1 MAVNIKLAGYTPDPG
16 GVFSVPVAFEYS
28 DSDYVRHIVKPEN
41 ASMTVWNSEGLNGP
55 IATGDRAHLFCSP
68 DRVFRTS
75 PQGAEIL
82 CVDDY
87 KLAILATIQNAIENN
102 LPLTEWNT
110 KLGNAYTFQYV
121 TPHDNGIEVGL
132 TTNNYDAIP
141 QRFTQSNIDPSSS
154 GLLSYTHYGPGGTAV
169 TDIYFSINE
178 SDPGSGWVQDG
189 IVRDNMYAGVRKEY
203 GSGDIIKYS
212 INNLKSSFSYED
224 VNTKQIEV
232 YRGIR
237 FEESPITP
245 GELWATDIF
254 VAVDW
259 SDTQTYRVFDGWDE
273 QGLPLTRVT
282 TGPKAVFVIPWLDDT
297 QFNKALTVEVDP
309 LYEGERWIDVYP
321 AAPGREF
328 SFIPLSGGGGGGG
341 NNGRGGRPVSSSIPM
356 RITSSGD
363 IDYRHFLDLYD
374 ETNYPERN
382 MFLTNFVGRIPY
394 RLIEFDSSESGG
406 TGIIRVQTD
415 LQFTHFVGA
424 SFSDANVPRVYEV
437 ISHRSMGGS
446 PNVLLCTFRVC
457 HLKDYFQHFGV
468 TAENEFLVQRST
480 YSGLYNPWIKD
491 SRMFSEEVVE
501 EGWNYGSG
509 GFNFG
514 LNSVLVVLTT
524 GEAIV
529 LPLAAGASPGYSH
542 NVIPPATSDDPKIYY
557 YGTTTFGGMLN
568 CVEDVDSDPMSALYN
583 AAFINAVLS
592 KIRGCYLVSSQMF
605 SGHGSAG
612 HVEMFVDMSYYTD
625 ATDPENTLVKQ
636 QGIFDLTGTVISNPE
651 WPISYTAGFLGSG
664 RFNDWTDIDA
674 NYQMLIPWY
683 GAAEISGVELKRILD
698 AGAGSIGIQYR
709 VSALDGTIT
718 VAIGGSAGKMIRSWK
733 RLPTVAIPQSSRTLS
748 YRQTNEQIRREADV
762 RDDQTLL
769 SAAASVGIGVAA
781 GGIALLT
788 GNPIAAAAAVGSGIA
803 TAVGTVVSNDLR
815 DRAASIGSDIAKSNI
830 TFNSTS
836 CDGYEMFAIQALIV
850 IKVKK
855 KEVLNV
861 YSAIGYPCRA
871 LWRSVGAVNGKKYW
885 VTILGTIRGTSSYAQ
900 AVRGEIERDGIIYNY
915 S

>member
-1 MAVNIKLAGYTPDPG
+1 MPTNIKLAGGYTPDPG
-16 GVFSVPVAFEYS
+16 GVFSVPVALEYS
-28 DSDYVRHIVKPEN
+28 DSDYVRHVGEPED

-68 DRVFRTS
+68 DRVFQTS
-75 PQGAEIL
+75 PQGAKML
-82 CVDDY
+82 CEDDY
-87 KLAILATIQNAIENN
+87 KLAILATIQNAIEND

-110 KLGNAYTFQYV
+110 KLGNAYTYRYV

-132 TTNNYDAIP
+132 TTNNYDAIAE
-141 QRFTQSNIDPSSS
+141 RFTQSNIDPSVS
-154 GLLSYTHYGPGGTAV
+154 GRLSYVHYGPGGTAV
-169 TDIYFSINE
+169 TDVYFSITEN
-178 SDPGSGWVQDG
+178 DPGSGWIQDG

-237 FEESPITP
+237 FEESPLTP

-259 SDTQTYRVFDGWDE
+259 TDTQTYNVFDGWDE
-273 QGLPLTRVT
+273 HGLPLARAT
-282 TGPKAVFVIPWLDDT
+282 TGPKAVFVIPWLSDAD
-297 QFNKALTVEVDP
+297 FDKALTVEEDP
-309 LYEGERWIDVYP
+309 LYEGDRWIDVYP

-341 NNGRGGRPVSSSIPM
+341 NNGRGGRPVSSAIPM

-363 IDYRHFLDLYD
+363 VDYRHFLDLYD

-480 YSGLYNPWIKD
+480 YAGLYNPWIKD

-501 EGWNYGSG
+501 NLFNFGSG
-509 GFNFG
+509 GFSGGWKILITLTNNQALMMTLG
-514 LNSVLVVLTT
+514 L
-524 GEAIV
+524 
-529 LPLAAGASPGYSH
+529 P
-542 NVIPPATSDDPKIYY
+542 SDSWTMIGVQGHD
-557 YGTTTFGGMLN
+557 TFEVTTFNGLLN
-568 CVEDVDSDPMSALYN
+568 LAEYVDNEPRMNLMTVS
-583 AAFINAVLS
+583 FINAVLS
-592 KIRGCYLVSSQMF
+592 KIRAVYLIPAEFAVAGSPGSVSVDVDGSVF
-605 SGHGSAG
+605 S
-612 HVEMFVDMSYYTD
+612 DP
-625 ATDPENTLVKQ
+625 TDPDSTLNEMTYTLIMDGTVVALPEE
-636 QGIFDLTGTVISNPE
+636 GAVYTATYSNLTG
-651 WPISYTAGFLGSG
+651 GSIIE
-664 RFNDWTDIDA
+664 NWIDLDA
-674 NYQMLIPWY
+674 NYYMRVPWY
-683 GAAEISGVELKRILD
+683 GETELSGVEMKRMLD
-698 AGAGSIGIQYR
+698 ANNGSIIIEYHI
-709 VSALDGTIT
+709 SILDGTVTILNR
-718 VAIGGSAGKMIRSWK
+718 VPSGGTLKSWK
-733 RLPTVAIPQSSRTLS
+733 QLPKVALPASARTLA
-748 YRQTNEQIRREADV
+748 YRQTSEQIQREAAV
-762 RDDQTLL
+762 RDDQSWWT
-769 SAAASVGIGVAA
+769 AAASVGVGVTT
-781 GGIALLT
+781 GGLALLT

-815 DRAASIGSDIAKSNI
+815 DRAAAIGSAIAKSNI

-836 CDGYEMFAIQALIV
+836 CSGYEMLQIFAMQV

-871 LWRSVGAVNGKKYW
+871 LWRSVGAVNGRKYW
-885 VTILGTIRGTSSYAQ
+885 VTMLGSIRGTSSYAQ

>member
-1 MAVNIKLAGYTPDPG
+1 MPTNIKLAGGYTPDPG
-16 GVFSVPVAFEYS
+16 GVFSVPVALEYS
-28 DSDYVRHIVKPEN
+28 DSDYVRHVGEPED

-68 DRVFRTS
+68 DRVFQTS
-75 PQGAEIL
+75 PQGAKVL
-82 CVDDY
+82 CEDDY
-87 KLAILATIQNAIENN
+87 KLAILATIQNAIEND

-110 KLGNAYTFQYV
+110 KLGNAYTYRYV

-141 QRFTQSNIDPSSS
+141 QRFTQTNIDPSVS
-154 GLLSYTHYGPGGTAV
+154 GRLSYYHYGPGGTGT
-169 TDIYFSINE
+169 TDIYFSITEN
-178 SDPGSGWVQDG
+178 DPGSGWVQDG

-203 GSGDIIKYS
+203 GTNEIIKYS

-237 FEESPITP
+237 FEESPLTP
-245 GELWATDIF
+245 GELRATDIF

-259 SDTQTYRVFDGWDE
+259 TDTQTYNVFDGWDE
-273 QGLPLTRVT
+273 HGLPLARAT
-282 TGPKAVFVIPWLDDT
+282 TGPKAVFVIPWLSDVD
-297 QFNKALTVEVDP
+297 FDKSLTVEEDP
-309 LYEGERWIDVYP
+309 LYEGDRWIDVYP

-328 SFIPLSGGGGGGG
+328 SFIPLSGGGGGGD
-341 NNGRGGRPVSSSIPM
+341 NGKGGRPVSSAIPM

-363 IDYRHFLDLYD
+363 VDYRHFLDLYD

-468 TAENEFLVQRST
+468 TSENEFLVQRST
-480 YSGLYNPWIKD
+480 YAGLYNPWIKD
-491 SRMFSEEVVE
+491 SRLFSEEVVE

-514 LNSVLVVLTT
+514 LNSALITLTS
-524 GEAIV
+524 GEAII
-529 LPLAAGASPGYSH
+529 LPLTSGYPGYSYTEPMYPNYDH
-542 NVIPPATSDDPKIYY
+542 AWFYQITSLDGLI
-557 YGTTTFGGMLN
+557 N
-568 CVEDVDSDPMSALYN
+568 CAEDVDSDPKSSLYSSAFVN
-583 AAFINAVLS
+583 ALLS
-592 KIRGCYLVSSQMF
+592 KIKNVYMVSSQMVSSVGSSGSVQVKCDLSYSTDPDDPEGSLYTQIAIASF
-605 SGHGSAG
+605 SG
-612 HVEMFVDMSYYTD
+612 VVVT
-625 ATDPENTLVKQ
+625 
-636 QGIFDLTGTVISNPE
+636 NPE
-651 WPISYTAGFLGSG
+651 WPKAYTAGFLGSG
-664 RFNDWTDIDA
+664 SFTDWTDLDA

-698 AGAGSIGIQYR
+698 AGSGSIGVQYL
-709 VSALDGTIT
+709 VSCLDGTISI
-718 VAIGGSAGKMIRSWK
+718 AIGGSSGKIIRPWK
-733 RLPTVAIPQSSRTLS
+733 SLPKIAIPASSRTLS
-748 YRQTNEQIRREADV
+748 YKQTNEQISREAGV
-762 RDDQTLL
+762 RDDQTLF
-769 SAAASVGIGVAA
+769 SAVASVGVGVAA

-788 GNPIAAAAAVGSGIA
+788 GNPIAAAAAVGSGVA

-815 DRAASIGSDIAKSNI
+815 DRAAAIGSYIAKSNI
-830 TFNSTS
+830 TFSSTT
-836 CDGYEMFAIQALIV
+836 CDGYEMLAIQVLLV
-850 IKVKK
+850 VKVKK

-871 LWRSVGAVNGKKYW
+871 LWRSVGAVNGRKYW

-900 AVRGEIERDGIIYNY
+900 AVLGEIERDGIIYNY